1 MTVHYCHDLPLS
13 SPPSLPSARESHRIS
28 PRQAVFV
35 GRHHELVELRAGL
48 EDAATSRGRFFLD
61 VMKAGIVKTR
71 LVEER
76 ARYAS
81 ERGHLVVWGRCW
93 EGGGAPPYWPW
104 IQVIRACLPRVA
116 DAAGAPYLA
125 QLVPELGG
133 LQAPAPPVPPQSEHA
148 RFYLFDAVATFLRSR
163 PDHTPL
169 VLVFD
174 DLQWADTPSLLLLQF
189 LVHELRDTAMLVVA
203 TYREMEARQ
212 SPHVA
217 DILGA
222 LARDGRHLPL
232 RGFGEEE
239 VALFIEGKTGRSA
252 SAALVR
258 AVHHETEGN
267 PFFVDE
273 IVHLLVSEGTLE
285 PRGTS
290 ISPRLP
296 VPEGVREAIRRRLAP
311 LPAPCRDALTLA
323 SVVGREFGLG
333 ALQRACGLGA
343 DALLEVLRPALGRE
357 ILVRDPRAAGRYRF
371 AHALI
376 RETIYEELGAA
387 ERARLH
393 GRIGDVLEALH
404 EMDPTPHLATLAHHF
419 LEAVPA
425 GGAEKAITY
434 STRAARYAE
443 ASLAYEDAAVLFER
457 ALEVLAEAH
466 PADARERTELLLA
479 RGGAQWKAGDGPG
492 ARETFRQA
500 ADIARRIGD
509 ARLLARSTLGFAG
522 EGSRLLWVRSGV
534 VDQPRIELL
543 EEALDGLGDRDPGL
557 RARPLARLAINLY
570 WTPEPERVLALSE
583 EAVTLARQLGD
594 PRDLAAVLRAR
605 WIALWRPEAAAER
618 LAIADEIVR
627 LGEQTADRELALLG
641 RRFRIVGFLEH
652 GDVVAA
658 DREIEAWAQIAG
670 ALRQPPYLTDLAM
683 WRATRAIM
691 DGRFAEGDEHAGRA
705 LELGEREPE
714 VEPAMRHAVQMSVLH
729 FHRGHIEQ
737 AVGAA
742 APPSYAPASML
753 LRCHR
758 IFSWSETGRTAE
770 ARRDL
775 RALATNGFDLPRDGG
790 WLVYTSLL
798 AAVAAE
804 LNDRASAA
812 RLYDLL
818 LPYAG
823 RLGIVGAG
831 LACWGSISC
840 YLGLL
845 ASALGRVADATRHF
859 EDAAKVHERIGARPF
874 LAWTQ
879 FAHARLLLTCDPG
892 ARREATTLL
901 TNSLATARELGM
913 DGLVTKIRRL
923 GLETAATV
931 DAPEPADGDA
941 VFRYEGDFW
950 TVAYAGKL
958 VRLRHGKGL
967 GDIAILLA
975 NPGKEIHVAD
985 LIAASTSAPP
995 DPRSAPAAEL
1005 VAQGLRVSPGVSGD
1019 PVLDRRAR
1027 ADYRERPA
1035 DLHRELDDA
1044 ERCHDEGRVAR
1055 ARAEIEFIAGE
1066 LASAFGLG
1074 GRGRRAG
1081 SPIERARKAVAS
1093 RIRFSLTHIARVHPA
1108 LADHLRHYIRTG
1120 TICTYVVPDEPVR
1133 WNV

>member
-1 MTVHYCHDLPLS
+1 MIPAMPRPLQ
-13 SPPSLPSARESHRIS
+13 LTEA
-28 PRQAVFV
+28 AFV
-35 GRHHELVELRAGL
+35 GRHRELVELRAGL
-48 EDAATSRGRFFLD
+48 EDAGAGRGRFFL
-61 VMKAGIVKTR
+61 VVGEAGIGKTR
-71 LVEER
+71 LVEEL
-76 ARYAS
+76 AREAAARS
-81 ERGHLVVWGRCW
+81 HLVLWGRCW
-93 EGGGAPPYWPW
+93 ESEGAPPYWPW
-104 IQVIRACLPRVA
+104 IQVIRAHLRTAHSEGPPRVA
-116 DAAGAPYLA
+116 GGAGAPYLA
-125 QLVPELGG
+125 HLVPELGG
-133 LQAPAPPVPPQSEHA
+133 LESPAPSVPPQSEHA
-148 RFYLFDAVATFLRSR
+148 RFYLFDAVATFLGSR
-163 PDHTPL
+163 PDRTPL

-258 AVHHETEGN
+258 AVHRETEGN

-273 IVHLLVSEGTLE
+273 IVHLLVSEGALE
-285 PRGTS
+285 HRDTS
-290 ISPRLP
+290 IPPTLP

-323 SVVGREFGLG
+323 SVVGREFGLA
-333 ALQRACGLGA
+333 ALQRACGLEA

-357 ILVRDPRAAGRYRF
+357 ILARDPRTAGRYRF

-376 RETIYEELGAA
+376 RETIYEELGTA

-393 GRIGDVLEALH
+393 GRIGDALETLH
-404 EMDPTPHLATLAHHF
+404 QRDPTPDLATLAHHF

-457 ALEVLAEAH
+457 ALEVLAEGR
-466 PADARERTELLLA
+466 PADARERCELLLA
-479 RGGAQWKAGDGPG
+479 RGGAQWKAGDGHG

-500 ADIARRIGD
+500 AEIARRVGD
-509 ARLLARSTLGFAG
+509 PALLARSALGFAG

-543 EEALDGLGDRDPGL
+543 QEALDGLGERDPGL
-557 RARPLARLAINLY
+557 RARLLARLAINLY
-570 WTPEPERVLALSE
+570 WAPEPERVLALSE

-605 WIALWRPEAAAER
+605 WIALWRPETAEER

-627 LGEQTADRELALLG
+627 LGERMADRELALLG
-641 RRFRIVGFLEH
+641 RRFRIIGFLEQ

-670 ALRQPPYLTDLAM
+670 ELRQPRYLTDLAM

-691 DGRFAEGDEHAGRA
+691 DGRFAEGEEHARRA

-714 VEPAMRHAVQMSVLH
+714 AEPAMRHAVQMAVLQ
-729 FHRGHIEQ
+729 FHRGQLEHAI
-737 AVGAA
+737 AA
-742 APPSYAPASML
+742 GPRSYAPAAML

-775 RALATNGFDLPRDGG
+775 RALSKDGFELPRDGG

-812 RLYDLL
+812 RLYELL
-818 LPYAG
+818 LPYAD

-845 ASALGRVADATRHF
+845 ASALCRVADATRHF

-879 FAHARLLLTCDPG
+879 LSHARLLLTGDTG
-892 ARREATTLL
+892 ARRSEATALL
-901 TNSLATARELGM
+901 ASALTTARELGM
-913 DGLVTKIRRL
+913 DGLVAKMRGL
-923 GLETAATV
+923 GLETAPTAGGQ
-931 DAPEPADGDA
+931 EPADGDA
-941 VFRYEGDFW
+941 VFRNEGDFW
-950 TVAYAGKL
+950 TVAYAGKA

-985 LIAASTSAPP
+985 LIAASASASPE
-995 DPRSAPAAEL
+995 PRGGPAAEL
-1005 VAQGLRVSPGVSGD
+1005 VAQGLRVSRDVSGD
-1019 PVLDRRAR
+1019 AVLDRRAR
-1027 ADYRERPA
+1027 ADYRERLA
-1035 DLHRELDDA
+1035 DLHHELDDA
-1044 ERCHDEGRVAR
+1044 ERCCDEGRVAR
-1055 ARAEIEFIAGE
+1055 ARAELDFIAGE

-1108 LADHLRHYIRTG
+1108 LADHLRRYLRTG

>member
-1 MTVHYCHDLPLS
+1 MIAAM
-13 SPPSLPSARESHRIS
+13 PP
-28 PRQAVFV
+28 VFV

-48 EDAATSRGRFFLD
+48 EDAVTGRGRFLL
-61 VMKAGIVKTR
+61 VVGEAGIGKTR
-71 LVEER
+71 LVEELSR
-76 ARYAS
+76 EAA
-81 ERGHLVVWGRCW
+81 ERGHLVLWGRCW
-93 EGGGAPPYWPW
+93 EGEGAPPYWPW
-104 IQVIRACLPRVA
+104 IQVIRTYLRIAHSEGLPRVA
-116 DAAGAPYLA
+116 GGPGAPYLA

-133 LQAPAPPVPPQSEHA
+133 AQSPGPSVPPQSEHA
-148 RFYLFDAVATFLRSR
+148 RFYLFDAVATFLQSR

-169 VLVFD
+169 VLIFD

-189 LVHELRDTAMLVVA
+189 LVHELRDTAILVVA

-212 SPHVA
+212 NPHVA

-258 AVHHETEGN
+258 AVHRETEGN

-273 IVHLLVSEGTLE
+273 IVHLLVAEGALE
-285 PRGTS
+285 RRDVTIPRG
-290 ISPRLP
+290 LP
-296 VPEGVREAIRRRLAP
+296 VPQGVREAIRRRLAP
-311 LPAPCRDALTLA
+311 LPVPCRDALTLA

-333 ALQRACGLGA
+333 AVQHACGLGA
-343 DALLEVLRPALGRE
+343 DALLDVLGPALGRE
-357 ILVRDPRAAGRYRF
+357 ILVRDPRRAGRYRF

-376 RETIYEELGAA
+376 RETIYEDLGAV

-457 ALEVLAEAH
+457 ALEVRAEAH

-479 RGGAQWKAGDGPG
+479 RGGAQWKAGDVLG

-543 EEALDGLGDRDPGL
+543 EEALDGIGDDPGL
-557 RARPLARLAINLY
+557 RARLLARLAINLY
-570 WTPEPERVLALSE
+570 WAPEPERVLALSE

-605 WIALWRPEAAAER
+605 WIALWRPETAEER

-627 LGEQTADRELALLG
+627 LGERTADRELALLG

-670 ALRQPPYLTDLAM
+670 ELRQPLYLTDLAI

-691 DGRFAEGDEHAGRA
+691 DGRFAEGEEQAKRA
-705 LELGEREPE
+705 FELGQRERDAQPT
-714 VEPAMRHAVQMSVLH
+714 MRHEIQTIILH
-729 FHRGHIEQ
+729 FHQGRLDQHLGRSQ
-737 AVGAA
+737 SRADVP
-742 APPSYAPASML
+742 APMF
-753 LRCHR
+753 LRCAR
-758 IFSWSETGRTAE
+758 AFWWSETDRQAE
-770 ARRDL
+770 ARL
-775 RALATNGFDLPRDGG
+775 ELSALAKEGFPLPHDGAWVVSMG
-790 WLVYTSLL
+790 LL
-798 AAVAAE
+798 SAVAAE

-812 RLYDLL
+812 KLYDLL
-818 LPYAG
+818 APYAG
-823 RLGIVGAG
+823 RVGIAAAG
-831 LACWGSISC
+831 LACSGSVS
-840 YLGLL
+840 YHLGLL
-845 ASALGRVADATRHF
+845 ASTLGRVADAIRHY
-859 EDAAKVHERIGARPF
+859 EDAATVHERMGARPF

-879 FAHARLLLTCDPG
+879 LAHARPPLTRDAG
-892 ARREATTLL
+892 ARRRDATALL
-901 TNSLATARELGM
+901 TSALATAPEPGL
-913 DGLVTKIRRL
+913 DGLVAKVRHL
-923 GLETAATV
+923 DLDTAAAV
-931 DAPEPADGDA
+931 DGQEPADGDA
-941 VFRYEGDFW
+941 VFRNEGDFW
-950 TVAYAGKL
+950 TVTYAGRSA
-958 VRLRHGKGL
+958 RLRHGKGL
-967 GDIAILLA
+967 CDIAILLA
-975 NPGKEIHVAD
+975 NPGREIHVAD
-985 LIAASTSAPP
+985 LIAASTTAPP
-995 DPRSAPAAEL
+995 DPRGAPTGEASTAEL
-1005 VAQGLRVSPGVSGD
+1005 VAQGLRVSRGGAGD
-1019 PVLDRRAR
+1019 AVLDPRAR
-1027 ADYRERPA
+1027 ADYRERLA

-1044 ERCHDEGRVAR
+1044 ERSNDEGRVAR
-1055 ARAEIEFIAGE
+1055 ARAGLDFIAGE

-1081 SPIERARKAVAS
+1081 SPIERARKAVAP
-1093 RIRFSLTHIARVHPA
+1093 R
-1108 LADHLRHYIRTG
+1108 
-1120 TICTYVVPDEPVR
+1120 
-1133 WNV
+1133 N

>member
-1 MTVHYCHDLPLS
+1 MISAMPPPHD
-13 SPPSLPSARESHRIS
+13 RTG
-28 PRQAVFV
+28 AVFV

-48 EDAATSRGRFFLD
+48 ADTVGGRGRSFL
-61 VMKAGIVKTR
+61 VVGEAGFGKTR
-71 LVEER
+71 LVEEL
-76 ARYAS
+76 AREAA
-81 ERGHLVVWGRCW
+81 ERGHLVLWGRCW
-93 EGGGAPPYWPW
+93 EGEGAPPYWPW
-104 IQVIRACLPRVA
+104 VQVIRAYLRMAHAEGLPRVA
-116 DAAGAPYLA
+116 GGAGAPYLA

-133 LQAPAPPVPPQSEHA
+133 LPSPAPSVPPQSEHA
-148 RFYLFDAVATFLRSR
+148 RFYLFDAVATFLQSR
-163 PDHTPL
+163 PEHTPL

-203 TYREMEARQ
+203 TYRAMEARQ
-212 SPHVA
+212 NPQVA

-232 RGFGEEE
+232 SGFGEGE
-239 VALFIEGKTGRSA
+239 VAAFIEGKTGRSA

-258 AVHHETEGN
+258 AVHRETEGN

-273 IVHLLVSEGTLE
+273 IVHLLVAERALE
-285 PRGTS
+285 RRDATIPG
-290 ISPRLP
+290 RLP
-296 VPEGVREAIRRRLAP
+296 VPQGVREAIRRRLAP
-311 LPAPCRDALTLA
+311 LPAPCREALTLA

-333 ALQRACGLGA
+333 ALERACGLEA

-357 ILVRDPRAAGRYRF
+357 ILVRDPRTPGRYRF

-457 ALEVLAEAH
+457 ALEVLAEAR
-466 PADARERTELLLA
+466 PADARERCELLLA
-479 RGGAQWKAGDGPG
+479 RGGAQWKAGDGSG

-509 ARLLARSTLGFAG
+509 APLFARSALGFAG

-534 VDQPRIELL
+534 VDQPRIALL

-557 RARPLARLAINLY
+557 RARLLARLAINLY
-570 WTPEPERVLALSE
+570 WAPESERVLAVSE

-605 WIALWRPEAAAER
+605 WIALWRPEGAAER
-618 LAIADEIVR
+618 LAIADEIVH
-627 LGEQTADRELALLG
+627 LGERTCDRELALLG

-652 GDVVAA
+652 GDVVAT

-670 ALRQPPYLTDLAM
+670 ELRQPLYLTDLAM
-683 WRATRAIM
+683 WRGTRAIM
-691 DGRFAEGDEHAGRA
+691 DGRFAEGEEHARRA
-705 LELGEREPE
+705 LELAQRERDAQPT
-714 VEPAMRHAVQMSVLH
+714 MRYEIQTFLLH
-729 FHRGHIEQ
+729 FHKGCLDQ
-737 AVGAA
+737 LVGRSQ
-742 APPSYAPASML
+742 PRTGVPATMFQ
-753 LRCHR
+753 RCAR
-758 IFSWSETGRTAE
+758 AFVWSETGRQAE
-770 ARRDL
+770 ARREL
-775 RALATNGFDLPRDGG
+775 SALAKEGFPLPRDGA
-790 WLVYTSLL
+790 WVVSMSLL
-798 AAVAAE
+798 SAVAAE
-804 LNDRASAA
+804 LNDRTSAA
-812 RLYDLL
+812 QLYELL

-823 RLGIVGAG
+823 RVGIFAAG

-845 ASALGRVADATRHF
+845 ASALGRVAEATRHF
-859 EDAAKVHERIGARPF
+859 EDAAKVHERIGARRF

-879 FAHARLLLTCDPG
+879 LSHARLLLTCDAG
-892 ARREATTLL
+892 ARRSEATALL
-901 TNSLATARELGM
+901 ASALATARELGM
-913 DGLVTKIRRL
+913 DGLVAKMRGL

-931 DAPEPADGDA
+931 GGPEPADGDA
-941 VFRYEGDFW
+941 VFRHEGDFW
-950 TVAYAGKL
+950 TVAYAGKA

-985 LIAASTSAPP
+985 LIAGAPS
-995 DPRSAPAAEL
+995 DPRS
-1005 VAQGLRVSPGVSGD
+1005 
-1019 PVLDRRAR
+1019 
-1027 ADYRERPA
+1027 
-1035 DLHRELDDA
+1035 
-1044 ERCHDEGRVAR
+1044 
-1055 ARAEIEFIAGE
+1055 
-1066 LASAFGLG
+1066 
-1074 GRGRRAG
+1074 
-1081 SPIERARKAVAS
+1081 
-1093 RIRFSLTHIARVHPA
+1093 
-1108 LADHLRHYIRTG
+1108 
-1120 TICTYVVPDEPVR
+1120 
-1133 WNV
+1133 